1 MGLSNNVLKLIS
13 HKPKATVVGIGGAQA
28 ESAIRLLNLENLN
41 KYIGVEPWL
50 RYETPPGGVSQE
62 GYLDRKMELWKTQK
76 EWDTACERARN
87 RLAGFG
93 SRAELI
99 RAFSH
104 EAVSIVPDGIDVVFI
119 DGNHQYEYVLRDLEL
134 WYSKLCEGGLLIG
147 DDFSFSGGE
156 TIDDGWKGPQSC
168 QMKQAVSEFCRKQDL
183 NFYVIDN
190 HFVIH
195 KPYEGLL
202 KYRNLHG
209 GDRVFLIGN
218 GPSLKN
224 TNLELIKDEHSIAM
238 NQISLIYPFTTWRP
252 SYYLYT
258 ADNINNRIW
267 GEKWRLSVN
276 EAVSC
281 PGTTSFV
288 WRAFADKVVSRPN
301 IVWMDNVTEFDI
313 GKEGTFSTNAAQW
326 LSKTGTSMN
335 VALQLAYFMGFKQV
349 FLLGCDL
356 NWKTTTGTEEDPNH
370 FDPSYSARI
379 PDGERE
385 RLRMR
390 RTHEYAQQFFR
401 DAGREVYNATHRTL
415 LGVYPLVDFE
425 RVAEDRR
432 WRGGRR
438 DERSLGIMR
447 KRAKIEFYWRMS
459 RTLNPVYQRI
469 KRNLRRVL
477 AAVVRRLHR
486 GISR

>member
-1 MGLSNNVLKLIS
+1 MVLSDNVLKLIS
-13 HKPKATVVGIGGAQA
+13 QKRDATVVEIGVAQA

-41 KYIGVEPWL
+41 KYIGIDPWL
-50 RYETPPGGVSQE
+50 RYETPPGGVFKE
-62 GYLDRKMELWKTQK
+62 GYLNRKMGLWKTQK
-76 EWDTACERARN
+76 DWDAACERARK

-104 EAVSIVPDGIDVVFI
+104 EAVEDVPDGVDVVFI
-119 DGNHQYEYVLRDLEL
+119 DGNRQYEHVLRDLGL

-156 TIDDGWKGPQSC
+156 TRDDRWGGPQGC
-168 QMKQAVSEFCRKQDL
+168 QVKKAVSDFCRRRDL
-183 NFYVIDN
+183 NFYVTESN
-190 HFVIH
+190 FVIH
-195 KPYEGLL
+195 KPYEGFL
-202 KYRNLHG
+202 KYRNMHEK
-209 GDRVFLIGN
+209 DRVFLIGN
-218 GPSLKN
+218 GPSLRD
-224 TNLELIKDEHSIAM
+224 TNLDLIKDEHSIAM
-238 NQISLIYPFTTWRP
+238 NKISLIYPFTTWRP

-267 GEKWRLSVN
+267 GEKWKLSVN
-276 EAVSC
+276 EAVSY

-313 GKEGTFSTNAAQW
+313 GEEGTFSTNAAQW
-326 LSKTGTSMN
+326 ISKTGTSMTG
-335 VALQLAYFMGFKQV
+335 ALRLAYFMGFKQV

-370 FDPSYSARI
+370 FDRSYSARI

-390 RTHEYAQQFFR
+390 RTHEYAYQFFR

-415 LGVYPLVDFE
+415 LDVYPLVDFE
-425 RVAEDRR
+425 RVAKDKQ
-432 WRGGRR
+432 WRGARR

-447 KRAKIEFYWRMS
+447 KRAEVEFYWRIS
-459 RTLNPVYQRI
+459 RTVNPAYQRI
-469 KRNLRRVL
+469 KRNLGRL
-477 AAVVRRLHR
+477 LTAVVRHLHR
-486 GISR
+486 GILR